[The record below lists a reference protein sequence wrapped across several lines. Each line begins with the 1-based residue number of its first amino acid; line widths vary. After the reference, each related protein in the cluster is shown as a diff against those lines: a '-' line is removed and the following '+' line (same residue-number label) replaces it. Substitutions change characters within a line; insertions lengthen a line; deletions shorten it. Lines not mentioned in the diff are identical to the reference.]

1 MTVPQAAMNRENGT
15 PTRAPHAA
23 ACPFCSLLCDDL
35 IVEQAGGRVRVL
47 KNGCGRAVSGF
58 EIPDGPS
65 QPRLKGKPATI
76 AECIGRAAA
85 ILRGARFPL
94 YAGLGTDVGGM
105 RAVLSL
111 AERTGGA
118 LDHMHGNALQR
129 NIGVLQDTGWMT
141 TTLTE
146 LKNRADLIIFAGTD
160 AVSAHPRFFERLVW
174 NQESLFHL
182 ESNARQIIYLGAGLN
197 TKPGTSP
204 EGRKPL
210 HVRFD
215 PPRLI
220 EVVSA
225 LRALAAG
232 HRLQAPAIAGVRI
245 PILNSILE
253 KMKAARYGV
262 LAWSTT
268 ELDYPHAELAVEA
281 CVELV
286 NDLNDTTRFSGL
298 PLGGNDGAITANSVC
313 AWQTGFPLRT
323 AFAAGYPAHDSHRY
337 STGHLVASGSAD
349 AVVWISAFRAVPPP
363 AAKPLV
369 VLGAPNTHCPEE
381 PDVFIPVAIPGLD
394 HAAQLVRLDSVVSLY
409 LERQRTSPLPSVAH
423 LLTEIQN
430 AL

>member
-1 MTVPQAAMNRENGT
+1 MTIPQAAINRETGK
-15 PTRAPHAA
+15 PARARRAA

-35 IVEQAGGRVRVL
+35 IVEQAGERVRVL
-47 KNGCGRAVSGF
+47 KNGCSRAASGF
-58 EIPDGPS
+58 ESPEGPN
-65 QPRLKGKPATI
+65 QPRIGGTAATI
-76 AECIGRAAA
+76 EQCIERAAA

-94 YAGLGTDVGGM
+94 FAGLGTDVGGM

-129 NIGVLQDTGWMT
+129 NIGVLQGTGWMT

-160 AVSAHPRFFERLVW
+160 GVSAHPRFFERLVW
-174 NQESLFHL
+174 NQASLFRL
-182 ESNARQIIYLGAGLN
+182 DSNARQIIYLGSGLN
-197 TKPGTSP
+197 TRPGTSP

-215 PPRLI
+215 PPHLVEI
-220 EVVSA
+220 VSA

-232 HRLQAPAIAGVRI
+232 YRLQAASIAGVRI
-245 PILNSILE
+245 SLLNAIVE

-262 LAWSTT
+262 LVWSTG
-268 ELDYPHAELAVEA
+268 ELDFPQAELAVET
-281 CVELV
+281 CVGLV
-286 NDLNDTTRFSGL
+286 NDLNAYTRFSGL

-323 AFAAGYPAHDSHRY
+323 AFAEGYPAHDAHRY
-337 STGHLVASGSAD
+337 STGHLVGSGSAD
-349 AVVWISAFRAVPPP
+349 AVVWISAFRAAPPP

-369 VLGAPNTHCPEE
+369 VLGAPNTHGPAE

-394 HAAQLVRLDSVVSLY
+394 HAAQLLRLDSVVSLY
-409 LERQRTSPLPSVAH
+409 LERQRPSSLPSVAH
-423 LLTEIQN
+423 VLTEIQN

>member
-1 MTVPQAAMNRENGT
+1 MTVPQRAMNRETGESA
-15 PTRAPHAA
+15 RAPHAA
-23 ACPFCSLLCDDL
+23 VCPFCSLLCDDL

-47 KNGCGRAVSGF
+47 KNGCDRAVSGF
-58 EIPDGPS
+58 ESPAGPN

-76 AECIGRAAA
+76 EQCIERAAA

-94 YAGLGTDVGGM
+94 FSGLGTDVGGM

-129 NIGVLQDTGWMT
+129 NIGVLQGAGWMT

-146 LKNRADLIIFAGTD
+146 LKNRADLIVFAGAD
-160 AVSAHPRFFERLVW
+160 AVSTHPRFFERLVW
-174 NQESLFHL
+174 NQASLFQL
-182 ESNARQIIYLGAGLN
+182 DSNARQIVYLGAGLN

-215 PPRLI
+215 PRRLI
-220 EVVSA
+220 EIVSA

-232 HRLQAPAIAGVRI
+232 HRLQAPSIAGVRI
-245 PILNSILE
+245 PVLNSIVE

-262 LAWSTT
+262 LAWSSAD
-268 ELDYPHAELAVEA
+268 LDYPHAELAVEA
-281 CVELV
+281 CAELV
-286 NDLNDTTRFSGL
+286 KDLNDTTRFSGL

-323 AFAAGYPAHDSHRY
+323 AFAAGYPAHDAHRY
-337 STGHLVASGSAD
+337 SAGHLVESGSAD
-349 AVVWISAFRAVPPP
+349 ALVWISAFRAAPPP

-381 PDVFIPVAIPGLD
+381 PEVFIPVAIPGLD
-394 HAAQLVRLDSVVSLY
+394 HAAQLVRCDSVVSLY

-423 LLTEIQN
+423 LLAEIQN